1 VILPISERVKRIKP
15 SPTIAVTMRAAELRA
30 AGHDV
35 IGLGAGEPDFD
46 TPEHIK
52 QAAIEAINEGFTKYT
67 AVDGIADL
75 KAAIIQKFMRDNN
88 LEYAPEQILVST
100 GAKQTIFNLCQAILN
115 RGDEVVIP
123 APYWV
128 SYPDIALLCD
138 ATPVAI
144 FAGTTQGFKITPEQL
159 EKALT
164 KQSKLLVF
172 NTPCNPTGVV
182 YSRQELQ
189 ALGDVLENFPQVIIA
204 TDDMYEHIYWGS
216 EPFVSFAQACPHL
229 YDRTVTI
236 NGVSKAY
243 AMTGWRIGY
252 CGGPAGIV
260 KAMKNIQSQSTSNPA
275 SISQRAAVAAL
286 QGDQSCLTEM
296 SRAFKQR
303 HDFVVHGLNQV
314 HGFQCLPAD
323 GAFYA
328 FPDVSQAIE
337 STPGVSNDVQFA
349 EFLLKEAG
357 VALVPGSAFGAE
369 GYLRLSFATGID
381 TLGKA
386 MERLKSCLNR

>member
-1 VILPISERVKRIKP
+1 
-15 SPTIAVTMRAAELRA
+15 MRAAELRA

-75 KAAIIQKFMRDNN
+75 KAAIIQKFMRDNR

-100 GAKQTIFNLCQAILN
+100 GAKQTIFNLCQAVLN
-115 RGDEVVIP
+115 KGDEVVIP

-144 FAGTTQGFKITPEQL
+144 FAGAEQGFKITPEQL
-159 EKALT
+159 DDALT
-164 KQSKLLVF
+164 KHSKVLVF

-189 ALGDVLENFPQVIIA
+189 ALGTVLARYPNVIIA

-216 EPFVSFAQACPHL
+216 EPFVSFAEACPDL

-252 CGGPAGIV
+252 CGGPIELV
-260 KAMKNIQSQSTSNPA
+260 KAMKNIQSQSTSNPV

-286 QGDQSCLTEM
+286 QGDQSCLAEM

-303 HDFVVHGLNQV
+303 HDFVVQGLNQV
-314 HGFQCLPAD
+314 DGFRCLPAD

-328 FPDVSQAIE
+328 FPDVSQAMAN
-337 STPGVSNDVQFA
+337 TPGVTNDVQFA
-349 EFLLKEAG
+349 EYLLKEAG

-369 GYLRLSFATGID
+369 GYMRLSFATGID

>member
-1 VILPISERVKRIKP
+1 MILTISERVKRIKP

-52 QAAIEAINEGFTKYT
+52 RAAIEAIQEGFTKYT

-75 KAAIIQKFMRDNN
+75 KTAIIQKFMRDNN
-88 LEYAPEQILVST
+88 LEYSPDQILVST
-100 GAKQTIFNLCQAILN
+100 GAKQTIFNLCQAVLDA
-115 RGDEVVIP
+115 GDEVVIP

-138 ATPVAI
+138 AVPVPV
-144 FAGTTQGFKITPEQL
+144 FAGAEQGFKITPEQL
-159 EKALT
+159 DRALT
-164 KQSKLLVF
+164 ERTKLLVF
-172 NTPCNPTGVV
+172 NTPSNPTGVV
-182 YSRQELQ
+182 YGRRELE
-189 ALGDVLENFPQVIIA
+189 ALGDVLRKYPRVIVA
-204 TDDMYEHIYWGS
+204 TDDMYEHIYWGE
-216 EPFVSFAQACPHL
+216 EPFVSFAEACPDL

-252 CGGPAGIV
+252 CGGPATVV

-286 QGDQSCLTEM
+286 QGDQSCLSEM

-303 HDFVVHGLNQV
+303 HDFIVEGLNQV
-314 HGFQCLPAD
+314 KGFRCLPAD

-328 FPDVSQAIE
+328 FPDVRQAIE
-337 STPGVSNDVQFA
+337 ATPGVANDVQFA

-369 GYLRLSFATGID
+369 GYQRLSFATGLD

-386 MERLKSCLNR
+386 LERLKSALNR